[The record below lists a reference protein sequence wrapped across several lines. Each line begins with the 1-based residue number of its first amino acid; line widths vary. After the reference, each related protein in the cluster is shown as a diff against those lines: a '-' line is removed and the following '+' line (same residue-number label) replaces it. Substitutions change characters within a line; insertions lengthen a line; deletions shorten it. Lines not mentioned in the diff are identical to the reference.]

1 MYILE
6 SLTYS
11 CFCHLMKRMVDNFPN
26 GGAMDNHLANMR
38 SLIRV
43 IISPFLLLVQNSFK
57 HVDIICH
64 VILYM
69 CFNTDSCNQR
79 LFEILM
85 RLYALSFPIYDCL
98 DICVLSSLYCLY
110 NLFRYWTLNSMTS
123 CSMMATIHIFIS
135 ATVGYFSTLKGV
147 RNNISLCCD

>member
-43 IISPFLLLVQNSFK
+43 IISPFLLLVQNPFRL
-57 HVDIICH
+57 VDIICY

-85 RLYALSFPIYDCL
+85 RFYTLIPHLKLS
-98 DICVLSSLYCLY
+98 
-110 NLFRYWTLNSMTS
+110 
-123 CSMMATIHIFIS
+123 
-135 ATVGYFSTLKGV
+135 
-147 RNNISLCCD
+147 